1 MKAPA
6 PRPWGRAS
14 LAAAVAG
21 LAMAWLT
28 AAGSPSPRPP
38 AIPAGA
44 PVTGPRVVVLGTA
57 QDGGLPHAGCHCRRC
72 STARRDP
79 ALRRNVASL
88 GIVLPKEKK
97 LFLLDATPDLPAQL
111 EILGRY
117 REAPAPERV
126 DRGLLSGVLL
136 THGHMG
142 HYLGLAQLGFEV
154 MHTQGVPVY
163 ATPRLASFLRQ
174 NGPWDQ
180 LVRLGEISL
189 REVPPGG
196 TVELG
201 EGVSFTTLAVPHRDE
216 YSDTVAYLLRGP
228 RSSVFYVPDTDTWAT
243 WQRPLPEVLAGVGVA
258 LLDGTFFSG
267 DELPGRDVTKIGHPL
282 ITGTLDLL
290 GSQVAAGKL
299 RVFFT
304 HLNHS
309 NPALEEGSEARR
321 AIEARGFGVLADGQE
336 LPL

>member
-1 MKAPA
+1 MPLRKSLVCRRLFAA
-6 PRPWGRAS
+6 TLAVSFLTFIVAS
-14 LAAAVAG
+14 AQQASFAGPGGAG
-21 LAMAWLT
+21 L
-28 AAGSPSPRPP
+28 
-38 AIPAGA
+38 
-44 PVTGPRVVVLGTA
+44 TGPRVVALGTV

-72 STARRDP
+72 TAARADP
-79 ALRRNVASL
+79 AKRRHVAAL
-88 GIVLPKEKK
+88 GIVLPAEKK

-111 EILGRY
+111 EMLTPY
-117 REAPAPERV
+117 RGEPAPERV
-126 DRGLLSGVLL
+126 DRGLLSGILL
-136 THGHMG
+136 THAHMG
-142 HYLGLAQLGFEV
+142 HYLGLAHLGFEV

-163 ATPRLASFLRQ
+163 ATPRMAGFLSK

-189 REVPPGG
+189 REVPPGT

-201 EGVSFTTLAVPHRDE
+201 EGVRFTSLAVPHRDE

-228 RSSVFYVPDTDTWAT
+228 RASVFYVPDTDTWAT
-243 WQRPLPEVLAGVGVA
+243 WPRPLPEVLQGVDVA
-258 LLDGTFFSG
+258 LLDGTFYSA

-282 ITGTLDLL
+282 ITATLDLL
-290 GSQVAAGKL
+290 APQVASGKL
-299 RVFFT
+299 RVLFT

-321 AIEARGFGVLADGQE
+321 AIEARGFAVLAEGQE